1 MEIGGF
7 FYHQVHLKE
16 RERESEWDVD
26 QYVCV
31 YIYIYILCGY
41 VNVSINVYVQP
52 VPSSETYTNADKPL
66 GPNSSLG
73 LAPLV

>member
-1 MEIGGF
+1 MDMCI
-7 FYHQVHLKE
+7 
-16 RERESEWDVD
+16 
-26 QYVCV
+26 
-31 YIYIYILCGY
+31 YIYIYYIYYIYIYRLCGY